1 MKTKK
6 LIALALMGVMSCSV
20 LAGCSQGKVAEKDGK
35 VYVYDGTW
43 PEESAVD
50 GVKDMEAFRD
60 DFQTENPDIVIV
72 DDAGNYIDPQTYAA
86 KANAKQLPTFN
97 YMMFTD
103 VKANAKAGYLR
114 DITEI
119 MKKNGLDTAL
129 NDQMLDLVTYDGK
142 IYGIPDN
149 AYAQGL
155 EINLNLFEQAGLIEN
170 GKPKV
175 PNTWQELAET
185 AKVIREKTGK
195 AGYALPTK
203 NNQGGWHFMNIAW
216 SYGVE
221 FMKQENDGS
230 YTATF
235 DSQEMRDALQY
246 MYDLKWKYNALPDDI
261 AIDKAGLESM
271 FGSDEV
277 AMMIA
282 DPPTQSLTTAY
293 DMNIDAIYAD
303 RVPAGPSGRFAQ
315 MGGGIV
321 VFSPEATDAQVEA
334 ALKWMKFR
342 GKETPTITEEE
353 KERQAVLETTPA
365 KYRNRKVD
373 IVKAKIGPQI
383 VSLAASR
390 EVFDIIPVNTNVKAE
405 NYENYLNMEDVT
417 IKPEEPVCCQEL
429 YAILDKLIQE
439 VFTNENANID
449 ELVKTA
455 NNDFQVNHLDKMD

>member
-1 MKTKK
+1 
-6 LIALALMGVMSCSV
+6 
-20 LAGCSQGKVAEKDGK
+20 
-35 VYVYDGTW
+35 
-43 PEESAVD
+43 
-50 GVKDMEAFRD
+50 
-60 DFQTENPDIVIV
+60 
-72 DDAGNYIDPQTYAA
+72 
-86 KANAKQLPTFN
+86 
-97 YMMFTD
+97 
-103 VKANAKAGYLR
+103 
-114 DITEI
+114 
-119 MKKNGLDTAL
+119 
-129 NDQMLDLVTYDGK
+129 
-142 IYGIPDN
+142 
-149 AYAQGL
+149 
-155 EINLNLFEQAGLIEN
+155 
-170 GKPKV
+170 
-175 PNTWQELAET
+175 
-185 AKVIREKTGK
+185 
-195 AGYALPTK
+195 
-203 NNQGGWHFMNIAW
+203 MNIAW

-353 KERQAVLETTPA
+353 KERQG
-365 KYRNRKVD
+365 K
-373 IVKAKIGPQI
+373 
-383 VSLAASR
+383 S
-390 EVFDIIPVNTNVKAE
+390 
-405 NYENYLNMEDVT
+405 YENDRSKNYIILPKQPMT
-417 IKPEEPVCCQEL
+417 IWKTGDRYEGG
-429 YAILDKLIQE
+429 YKATRAIHKC
-439 VFTNENANID
+439 
-449 ELVKTA
+449 
-455 NNDFQVNHLDKMD
+455 

>member
-1 MKTKK
+1 
-6 LIALALMGVMSCSV
+6 
-20 LAGCSQGKVAEKDGK
+20 
-35 VYVYDGTW
+35 
-43 PEESAVD
+43 
-50 GVKDMEAFRD
+50 
-60 DFQTENPDIVIV
+60 
-72 DDAGNYIDPQTYAA
+72 
-86 KANAKQLPTFN
+86 
-97 YMMFTD
+97 MMFTD

-195 AGYALPTK
+195 AGYALPTI

-353 KERQAVLETTPA
+353 KERQGKSYENDRSKNYIILPKQPMTIWKTGDRYEE
-365 KYRNRKVD
+365 D
-373 IVKAKIGPQI
+373 IKLRAQY
-383 VSLAASR
+383 
-390 EVFDIIPVNTNVKAE
+390 TNVKAE

>member
-195 AGYALPTK
+195 AGYALPTI

-221 FMKQENDGS
+221 FMKQENDG
-230 YTATF
+230 
-235 DSQEMRDALQY
+235 
-246 MYDLKWKYNALPDDI
+246 
-261 AIDKAGLESM
+261 
-271 FGSDEV
+271 
-277 AMMIA
+277 
-282 DPPTQSLTTAY
+282 
-293 DMNIDAIYAD
+293 
-303 RVPAGPSGRFAQ
+303 
-315 MGGGIV
+315 
-321 VFSPEATDAQVEA
+321 
-334 ALKWMKFR
+334 
-342 GKETPTITEEE
+342 
-353 KERQAVLETTPA
+353 
-365 KYRNRKVD
+365 
-373 IVKAKIGPQI
+373 
-383 VSLAASR
+383 
-390 EVFDIIPVNTNVKAE
+390 
-405 NYENYLNMEDVT
+405 
-417 IKPEEPVCCQEL
+417 
-429 YAILDKLIQE
+429 
-439 VFTNENANID
+439 
-449 ELVKTA
+449 
-455 NNDFQVNHLDKMD
+455 

>member
-1 MKTKK
+1 
-6 LIALALMGVMSCSV
+6 
-20 LAGCSQGKVAEKDGK
+20 
-35 VYVYDGTW
+35 
-43 PEESAVD
+43 
-50 GVKDMEAFRD
+50 
-60 DFQTENPDIVIV
+60 
-72 DDAGNYIDPQTYAA
+72 
-86 KANAKQLPTFN
+86 
-97 YMMFTD
+97 
-103 VKANAKAGYLR
+103 
-114 DITEI
+114 
-119 MKKNGLDTAL
+119 
-129 NDQMLDLVTYDGK
+129 
-142 IYGIPDN
+142 
-149 AYAQGL
+149 
-155 EINLNLFEQAGLIEN
+155 
-170 GKPKV
+170 
-175 PNTWQELAET
+175 
-185 AKVIREKTGK
+185 
-195 AGYALPTK
+195 
-203 NNQGGWHFMNIAW
+203 MNIAW

-334 ALKWMKFR
+334 GIKMDEVQRKGNPYNYR
-342 GKETPTITEEE
+342 GRK
-353 KERQAVLETTPA
+353 KERQGKSYENDRSKNYIILPKQPMTIWKTGDRYEE
-365 KYRNRKVD
+365 D
-373 IVKAKIGPQI
+373 IKLRAQY
-383 VSLAASR
+383 
-390 EVFDIIPVNTNVKAE
+390 TNVKAE

-449 ELVKTA
+449 ELVK
-455 NNDFQVNHLDKMD
+455 NS

>member
-97 YMMFTD
+97 YMMFTE

-185 AKVIREKTGK
+185 AKIIREKTGK
-195 AGYALPTK
+195 AGYALPTI

-277 AMMIA
+277 AMMVA

-334 ALKWMKFR
+334 ALKWLKFR

-353 KERQAVLETTPA
+353 KERQGKSYENDRSKNCIILPKQPMTIWKTGDRYEE
-365 KYRNRKVD
+365 D
-373 IVKAKIGPQI
+373 IKLRAQY
-383 VSLAASR
+383 
-390 EVFDIIPVNTNVKAE
+390 TNVKAE